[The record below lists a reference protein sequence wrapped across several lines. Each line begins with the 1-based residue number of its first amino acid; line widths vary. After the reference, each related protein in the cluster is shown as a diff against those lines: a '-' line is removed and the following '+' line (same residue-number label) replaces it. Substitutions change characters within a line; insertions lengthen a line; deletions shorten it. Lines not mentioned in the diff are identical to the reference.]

1 MSEAMISQF
10 KRENDQLRKEVNQL
24 HEKLFKIKG
33 HNKQLKES
41 NGERLE
47 VEKVMKMYQKEKAD
61 KEKLMLLLNQQSKK
75 QEIYHKRG

>member
-24 HEKLFKIKG
+24 HEKLFKVKG
-33 HNKQLKES
+33 LNKQLKES

-61 KEKLMLLLNQQSKK
+61 KERLMLLLNQHSKK
-75 QEIYHKRG
+75 QEMYHKRG